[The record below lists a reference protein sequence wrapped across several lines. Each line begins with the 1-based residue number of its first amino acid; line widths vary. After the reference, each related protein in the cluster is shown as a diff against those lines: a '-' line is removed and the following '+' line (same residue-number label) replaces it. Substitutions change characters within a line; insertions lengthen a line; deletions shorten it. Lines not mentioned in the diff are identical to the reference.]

1 MAADLSSCMEDYLEV
16 IYHLTGSGE
25 PARVKAIAEAIGVSL
40 PSVTSA
46 LRTLTK
52 AGMVQHE
59 RYGRVLLS
67 PEGRVHAVALVE
79 RHVTLTRF
87 LSDVLLLDPT
97 VGEEEACRMEHSIGP
112 ETLVRMV
119 AFVRCV
125 LDCPRQDRTW
135 LAHLQSQWQGGAPT
149 DCGAPGETTC
159 WLTAARERGS
169 ADG

>member
-16 IYHLTGSGE
+16 IYHLTGGGE
-25 PARVKAIAEAIGVSL
+25 PARVKAIAEAMSVSL

-59 RYGRVLLS
+59 RYGRVSLS
-67 PEGRVHAVALVE
+67 VAGRAHAAALVE

-87 LSDVLLLDPT
+87 LSDVLLLDPA
-97 VGEEEACRMEHSIGP
+97 VGEEEACRMEHSIGH

-125 LDCPRQDRTW
+125 LDCPRQDRGW
-135 LAHLQSQWQGGAPT
+135 LTNLQSHWGGSKPT
-149 DCGAPGETTC
+149 TCGAPDADAC
-159 WLTAARERGS
+159 WLETGREHCG